1 MVGNEYAKAI
11 YELAHENNKIKV
23 FSECFMAVSQT
34 ALSNKD
40 FMEIM
45 VSPIINKKEKKE
57 VIKKV
62 YSSLDEDFI
71 NFLYVIIDNNRF
83 SIFEEIY
90 DAYESL
96 ILTDKNIVKATV
108 FSAKELNANQTK
120 EVIKALEVRYSGKKI
135 EAEYI
140 INPELIGGIRVLVNN
155 ESVDLSLKASLDKL
169 KESIL

>member
-1 MVGNEYAKAI
+1 VVGNEYAKAI

-23 FSECFMAVSQT
+23 FSDCFMAVSQT

-71 NFLYVIIDNNRF
+71 NFLYVIIDHNRF

-169 KESIL
+169 KESLL

>member
-1 MVGNEYAKAI
+1 
-11 YELAHENNKIKV
+11 
-23 FSECFMAVSQT
+23 MAVSQT

-71 NFLYVIIDNNRF
+71 NFLYVIIDHNRF
-83 SIFEEIY
+83 SNFEEIY